1 MIGIGILVLV
11 SGCGSIPRIVF
22 LHDPL
27 TPQEHFQ
34 LALSYEIQNDWNA
47 AIREYQASLDLD
59 PKFEPALAG
68 LGNVY
73 AQQKQYSS
81 AEKVYRRLLKQDPD
95 HAMANNNLAWI
106 CIEQGIHLS
115 EASDRIDRALSVDKA
130 HRAFYLDTRALLLL
144 NLGQLAEARAVS
156 LEAESAE
163 GSDEPAFTEQHRV
176 TKSKIDSATVSLRSS
191 RSETP

>member
-1 MIGIGILVLV
+1 
-11 SGCGSIPRIVF
+11 
-22 LHDPL
+22 
-27 TPQEHFQ
+27 
-34 LALSYEIQNDWNA
+34 
-47 AIREYQASLDLD
+47 
-59 PKFEPALAG
+59 
-68 LGNVY
+68 
-73 AQQKQYSS
+73 
-81 AEKVYRRLLKQDPD
+81 
-95 HAMANNNLAWI
+95 
-106 CIEQGIHLS
+106 
-115 EASDRIDRALSVDKA
+115 VDKA